1 VGGDALIDS
10 ETLLVT
16 DFVNL
21 NIKSCVRVFIGVDAH
36 TCINIYIYTVFL
48 KKNSVKP
55 KIILRK
61 SQQQAFWSSVQHG
74 TEKQLVD
81 ERKQSAVEPAR
92 QLAGCRGRSAMEH
105 RCST

>member
-1 VGGDALIDS
+1 VEADVPIDS

-16 DFVNL
+16 DFINL
-21 NIKSCVRVFIGVDAH
+21 KIKLCVRVFIGVSAH
-36 TCINIYIYTVFL
+36 TCINIYVYTVFL
-48 KKNSVKP
+48 KKTHRSGETRNHPTNRASS
-55 KIILRK
+55 R
-61 SQQQAFWSSVQHG
+61 SSVQHG

-81 ERKQSAVEPAR
+81 EGKQSAVEPAR